1 MKMEM
6 EVKPYDLNDFYNE
19 VATKLGCTD
28 TSKANYNCTKLN
40 ISSEIQQGFYDYY
53 KSINPNLSE
62 KEITMGVTL
71 ILLDK
76 GPKVDKALKPNEI
89 EVFDGF
95 IFQKKGDE

>member
-1 MKMEM
+1 MKIKM

-53 KSINPNLSE
+53 KSINPNLNE
-62 KEITMGVTL
+62 EEITMDVTV
-71 ILLDK
+71 LLAIK

>member
-6 EVKPYDLNDFYNE
+6 EVKPYDLIDFYNE

-53 KSINPNLSE
+53 KSINPNLNE
-62 KEITMGVTL
+62 EEITMDVTV
-71 ILLDK
+71 LLAIK

-95 IFQKKGDE
+95 VFQKKGDE